1 MISMLYKILN
11 HIKAMTKSQWEMVRI
26 CWSHMLDP
34 RHYILITKLFIWK
47 PSITFLSLPQ
57 TSSVYESFVQ
67 IITYSLN
74 SILLSFVSRTKPPR
88 RFWSKAEKG
97 NTEMESGSLLN
108 GFVSSIELEWD
119 VELVWFLISQDGVL
133 VLDLKNTTWREK

>member
-1 MISMLYKILN
+1 MLYKILN

-88 RFWSKAEKG
+88 RFWSKALL
-97 NTEMESGSLLN
+97 NMCSTNFLALLFHHHLPPWLSLLSLLLTSPY
-108 GFVSSIELEWD
+108 GTK
-119 VELVWFLISQDGVL
+119 GVVTRQL
-133 VLDLKNTTWREK
+133 QY